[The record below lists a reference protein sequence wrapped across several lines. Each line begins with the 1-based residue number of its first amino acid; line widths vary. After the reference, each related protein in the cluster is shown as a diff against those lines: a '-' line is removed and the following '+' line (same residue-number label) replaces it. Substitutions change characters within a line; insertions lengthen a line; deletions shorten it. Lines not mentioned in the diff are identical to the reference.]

1 MKRAYQKR
9 TSSRSR
15 GNGALKEAIQ
25 LMLDPVELIRQLQHS
40 VHTFAVEVGRLMAK
54 KLLEDEVQRSAESGM
69 SGATSGVHHGT
80 GTSAGGLAS
89 ADRRWRSRGR
99 GCEPAKNSSWID
111 TR

>member
-40 VHTFAVEVGRLMAK
+40 VHTIRRGGGAVDGKEA
-54 KLLEDEVQRSAESGM
+54 A
-69 SGATSGVHHGT
+69 
-80 GTSAGGLAS
+80 
-89 ADRRWRSRGR
+89 RGR
-99 GCEPAKNSSWID
+99 GAAD
-111 TR
+111 LRRAA